1 MARGGLLLE
10 YQTESVNEGERVE
23 SRGRGLGTERP
34 QPTHYSQRP
43 SRFERLRK
51 NTVERT
57 FRGRDLEHFGDGL
70 EVFHAF
76 LPVRRVIERLVH
88 GILRT

>member
-10 YQTESVNEGERVE
+10 CQTESVNEAERVK
-23 SRGRGLGTERP
+23 SRVRGLGTERP
-34 QPTHYSQRP
+34 QPIHYSQRP

-51 NTVERT
+51 NTVERP

-76 LPVRRVIERLVH
+76 LPVRSVIERLVH
-88 GILRT
+88 RISRT